1 VFEPKKTTYEI
12 NKSKSTLSVSSST
25 MQSHIWMIVFSLIIA
40 GSFRVSASI
49 TTGIDSTVLTFWR
62 FLTATTIFALMLP
75 FVNGLQ
81 LPGWRDLGRY
91 SIVGG
96 SYGLFFILMFEA
108 LKSTTPLNTSTI
120 YTILPLLTMLLGRL
134 LGEPLNVRQMG
145 ILALSM
151 VATIWV
157 IFRGNWHQM
166 IGLQFSQGDIIF
178 FIGTGCLAVYMQSM
192 KRLQRNE
199 SKICFTFYSLLI
211 ATVALLVTILVRTEA
226 MPFPGIRVWL
236 GIFYLAGP
244 STAGTFW
251 ILQYTAPRL
260 GPNRVVAYT
269 FLTPSA
275 VAGLEWGLGLSAPE
289 WSVLPGIGLTL
300 AAVWLLQLDVVTKDR
315 LEKF

>member
-12 NKSKSTLSVSSST
+12 NKSRATPSVSSST

-40 GSFRVSASI
+40 GSFLVSASI
-49 TTGIDSTVLTFWR
+49 TIGIDSTVLTFWR

-75 FVNGLQ
+75 FANGFQ

-96 SYGLFFILMFEA
+96 SYGLFFILMFQA
-108 LKSTTPLNTSTI
+108 LKDTTPLNTSTI

-134 LGEPLNVRQMG
+134 LGEALHVRQMG

-157 IFRGNWHQM
+157 IFRGDWHQM
-166 IGLQFSQGDIIF
+166 IGLQFSRGDIIF

-199 SKICFTFYSLLI
+199 SKIYFTFYSLLI
-211 ATVALLVTILVRTEA
+211 ATVALLVTVLVRTEA
-226 MPFPGIRVWL
+226 LIFPSIRVWL

-275 VAGLEWGLGLSAPE
+275 VAGLEWGLGLSSPE
-289 WSVLPGIGLTL
+289 WSLLPGIGLTL

-315 LEKF
+315 LEML